1 MTDVR
6 GYISRNDIYEYLK
19 SINVYYYATGLLS
32 CWGKWIYFLEI
43 IILCR
48 LHWTL
53 FQFIVQSIFGLEEL
67 ASIPVGFQS

>member
-1 MTDVR
+1 MLVEVDLLF
-6 GYISRNDIYEYLK
+6 RNNNI
-19 SINVYYYATGLLS
+19 
-32 CWGKWIYFLEI
+32 
-43 IILCR
+43 CR